1 MTAPK
6 KPKIKTEF
14 TQPLRVSPGKSVLVL
29 YGQPDTV
36 SLRQD
41 APFSSPSCKRLFND
55 VVQLASVPFTDIQQY
70 CILHERCLGREGD
83 AIFRTEKQLIA
94 DDAPKLADATYTWF
108 KQEYMLSHYWK
119 YIELLRHILQTL
131 KPSLIIA
138 ADKWA
143 LFFLAGLEIEY
154 KAIVKSD
161 TGVTG
166 TWRGSHMQL
175 AQYYTTTDNKSDVSW
190 PHVMMPIISIA
201 DLFATNANWHTH
213 KLDMARFGQMYANYR
228 RGELQK
234 SITREEHF
242 LIPPEQATPE
252 FYEEL
257 MGALAQIAANLATS
271 MTKVLLSVDIEH
283 LKKPVFIDCIGIA
296 TSAKDAITVPI
307 YTRNGQSY
315 WSPQQEEDLYFA
327 LKYVLEHKNA
337 AIIGQNFNYDSFW
350 FRENLCLNVVCTY
363 DTMTL
368 HHSMFPALEKNLG
381 YLSSMYC
388 EHHLYWKNEIDET
401 KYSSPAERWAYNCK
415 DTTRTFEICQNLL
428 ARIEE
433 FGGRNDKL
441 LSAIQFQMQELHPTV
456 RLVGNRGFDV
466 DTSLRGE
473 IHQQLYEA
481 IGKLE
486 AQWKVIADAEISS
499 SSPLQLAH
507 FLYKDLGLEVPKVTK
522 ASANG
527 LPTSEEAMVA
537 LMEQYPLLTPVLQV
551 LLDVRSLRV
560 FQKTFIE
567 AKTSV
572 DGKMRTVYNIDGTD
586 TFRFSSRKLPD
597 ETGLNLQNLPKGG
610 KTASGVLL
618 PNVRKLLIPPPGYGV
633 FDTDFDSADL
643 RVVVAESGCREM
655 QSWLDQGL
663 KPYLCVA
670 QEYHKDPT
678 IDKYHPAYKMFK
690 AYCHGC
696 LTEDH
701 EVLTKNGWV
710 KISEKPTELA
720 AWSPATWG
728 ISFESVSNWI
738 DKESEDLY
746 QIEGAAYSQRVTG
759 NHKMTGTTDSANCLR
774 EYTANAL
781 PKSARLP
788 YTGYYSGGSLKLV
801 EAEVILLAALQADGN
816 VSYITAEGNA
826 TLRWHFTKERKIL
839 RLLYA
844 LEALYIPYTYKAVS
858 SVSSAG
864 NAVVE
869 ITCKTDDC
877 FLTSGCKYPGYWM
890 LEYDQETLSNFLGE
904 TLHWDGSTTDRSP
917 IPSGRVRHEVSTT
930 RAETAEVLQ
939 TIAHLCGKASK
950 VDMTQRAGRQAL
962 YRISYNARQFHSMAS
977 GQYTKIPGKFR
988 VYCPTVPSGYFLV
1001 RRNGHI
1007 SVTGN
1012 SNYMGSA
1019 AGLAKRIGL
1028 LVHESEKL
1036 QKWYFQKFPEIHGWH
1051 KRIRAQVDG
1060 RGYIENCFG
1069 YRFVFYDKGRHT
1081 LYQQACAW
1089 IPQSTVACLVNRAM
1103 VSITKYENPEELRVL
1118 LQVHDSLAGLYR
1130 LDVDPKATLKKHME
1144 LVLPYAGK
1152 HIIIPAD
1159 AVLSIKSWGDC
1170 E

>member
-1 MTAPK
+1 MAAN
-6 KPKIKTEF
+6 KPKIRKEF
-14 TQPLRVSPGKSVLVL
+14 TQPLRVSPGKSVLIL

-55 VVQLASVPFTDIQQY
+55 VVQLANVPFTDIQQY
-70 CILHERCLGREGD
+70 YILHERCLGSDGD

-94 DDAPKLADATYTWF
+94 DDAPKLKDATYTWF
-108 KQEYMLSHYWK
+108 KQEYMLSHYHK

-234 SITREEHF
+234 SITREENF

-271 MTKVLLSVDIEH
+271 TTKVLLSVDIEH
-283 LKKPVFIDCIGIA
+283 LKRPVFIDCIGIA

-433 FGGRNDKL
+433 FRGRNDKL

-663 KPYLCVA
+663 KPYVQIM
-670 QEYHKDPT
+670 QEY
-678 IDKYHPAYKMFK
+678 YGNPALTKKAPEYKLFK
-690 AYCHGC
+690 AFCH
-696 LTEDH
+696 
-701 EVLTKNGWV
+701 
-710 KISEKPTELA
+710 A
-720 AWSPATWG
+720 
-728 ISFESVSNWI
+728 
-738 DKESEDLY
+738 
-746 QIEGAAYSQRVTG
+746 
-759 NHKMTGTTDSANCLR
+759 
-774 EYTANAL
+774 
-781 PKSARLP
+781 
-788 YTGYYSGGSLKLV
+788 
-801 EAEVILLAALQADGN
+801 
-816 VSYITAEGNA
+816 
-826 TLRWHFTKERKIL
+826 
-839 RLLYA
+839 
-844 LEALYIPYTYKAVS
+844 
-858 SVSSAG
+858 
-864 NAVVE
+864 
-869 ITCKTDDC
+869 
-877 FLTSGCKYPGYWM
+877 
-890 LEYDQETLSNFLGE
+890 
-904 TLHWDGSTTDRSP
+904 
-917 IPSGRVRHEVSTT
+917 
-930 RAETAEVLQ
+930 
-939 TIAHLCGKASK
+939 
-950 VDMTQRAGRQAL
+950 
-962 YRISYNARQFHSMAS
+962 
-977 GQYTKIPGKFR
+977 
-988 VYCPTVPSGYFLV
+988 
-1001 RRNGHI
+1001 
-1007 SVTGN
+1007 
-1012 SNYMGSA
+1012 SNYLSSA
-1019 AGLAKRIGL
+1019 AGLAKRVGL
-1028 LVHESEKL
+1028 NVHQTEKL
-1036 QKWYFQKFPEIHGWH
+1036 QKWYFGKFPEIHGWH
-1051 KRIRAQVDG
+1051 KRIKAQVDG

-1069 YRFVFYDKGRHT
+1069 YRFVFYDKGRFT

-1130 LDVDPKATLKKHME
+1130 LDVDPRATLKKHMQIQ
-1144 LVLPYAGK
+1144 LPYAGK
-1152 HIIIPAD
+1152 HVIIPAD
-1159 AVLSIKSWGDC
+1159 AALSTKSWGDC